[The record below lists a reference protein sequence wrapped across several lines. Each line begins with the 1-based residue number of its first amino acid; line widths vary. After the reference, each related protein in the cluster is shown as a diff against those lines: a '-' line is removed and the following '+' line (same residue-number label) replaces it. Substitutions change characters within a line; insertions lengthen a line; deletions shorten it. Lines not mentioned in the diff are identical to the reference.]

1 MTKEQ
6 YRRKFDIFR
15 STCLLYATE
24 KSQLEQLEKRYPS
37 LKEINIEE
45 GKFRIDLSREYEAG
59 ELERY
64 QLLKENVEMTETY
77 FKDIEEMFGEKA
89 KDILWE
95 LFIQDRSQTDVG
107 EDCLKKNCRKQNKA
121 TGNRSFFCSG
131 QEKVVFYKYGTSNCT
146 YKWESR

>member
-107 EDCLKKNCRKQNKA
+107 EDYEMSRRQVQYAMDKWLQKL
-121 TGNRSFFCSG
+121 F
-131 QEKVVFYKYGTSNCT
+131 EKELQKTEQSD
-146 YKWESR
+146 RQ

>member
-24 KSQLEQLEKRYPS
+24 KSQLEQLEKRDPS

-107 EDCLKKNCRKQNKA
+107 EDYEMSRRQVQYAMDKWLQKL
-121 TGNRSFFCSG
+121 F
-131 QEKVVFYKYGTSNCT
+131 EKELQKTEQSD
-146 YKWESR
+146 RQ

>member
-15 STCLLYATE
+15 STCLQYATE
-24 KSQLEQLEKRYPS
+24 KTEVEKLEKRYPS

-64 QLLKENVEMTETY
+64 QLLKENVEMVETH
-77 FKDIEEMFGEKA
+77 FKDIEEMFGERA

-107 EDCLKKNCRKQNKA
+107 EDYEMSRRQVQYAMDKWLQQVFEKEAHTAEQND
-121 TGNRSFFCSG
+121 
-131 QEKVVFYKYGTSNCT
+131 QD
-146 YKWESR
+146 

>member
-64 QLLKENVEMTETY
+64 QLLKDNVEMTETY

-107 EDCLKKNCRKQNKA
+107 EDYEMSRRQVQYAMDKWLQKL
-121 TGNRSFFCSG
+121 F
-131 QEKVVFYKYGTSNCT
+131 EKELQKTEQSD
-146 YKWESR
+146 RQ